1 MENATNYLASFF
13 SGNPINHEGIDFKI
27 MASSEYY
34 CVFSTGPVMF
44 IPANYIERAHKTN
57 VKHPEKQ
64 GFGEYLLER
73 LRNFVFC

>member
-1 MENATNYLASFF
+1 
-13 SGNPINHEGIDFKI
+13 
-27 MASSEYY
+27 
-34 CVFSTGPVMF
+34 MF
-44 IPANYIERAHKTN
+44 IAANYIERAHKTN